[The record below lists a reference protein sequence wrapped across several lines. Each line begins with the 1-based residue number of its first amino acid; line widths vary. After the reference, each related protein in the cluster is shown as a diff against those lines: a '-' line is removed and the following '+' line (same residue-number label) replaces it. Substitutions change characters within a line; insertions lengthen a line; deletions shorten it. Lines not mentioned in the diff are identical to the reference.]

1 MRIKKPLP
9 LPFKIHEVS
18 KSCSHRGSARSGCN
32 SAWSSASDVEFF
44 MRGSIAFQA
53 MWWGLRENFQNLFL
67 DVDTVK
73 SCSPHRQDLPVGRQV
88 PMLPSRIVFM
98 LFAVPEKL
106 LFQRI
111 EM

>member
-18 KSCSHRGSARSGCN
+18 KSCSHRGSALSGCN

-53 MWWGLRENFQNLFL
+53 MWWGQRDNFQNLFL

-73 SCSPHRQDLPVGRQV
+73 SCSPHRQDADATLSPCFYAICSTREASV
-88 PMLPSRIVFM
+88 S
-98 LFAVPEKL
+98 KD
-106 LFQRI
+106 
-111 EM
+111 